1 MRIVHQNEGL
11 KEDGLIMLLITI
23 LAAIL
28 IVYGGI
34 VILFMSKV
42 DTDRELGDCQREQNG
57 GTT

>member
-28 IVYGGI
+28 IAYGGI

-42 DTDRELGDCQREQNG
+42 DTDREIGDCQREQNG